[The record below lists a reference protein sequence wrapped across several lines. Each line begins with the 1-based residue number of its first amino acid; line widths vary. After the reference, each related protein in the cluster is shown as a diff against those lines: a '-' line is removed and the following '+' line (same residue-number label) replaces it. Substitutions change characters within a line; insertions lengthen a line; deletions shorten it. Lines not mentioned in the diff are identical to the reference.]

1 MLYVYTDQVIK
12 TSLADVTRN
21 YRTLIE
27 VTIPEA
33 PNISPLRLTDRTK
46 HENAKKYIYTHTQ
59 CIHILHIIYIYN
71 INIHNIYL
79 SIQNVRSHAIHSLD
93 PRCIPAIHRQ
103 SRD

>member
-46 HENAKKYIYTHTQ
+46 HENANIYIYTHTHAMYTY
-59 CIHILHIIYIYN
+59 ITYNIYI
-71 INIHNIYL
+71 I
-79 SIQNVRSHAIHSLD
+79 
-93 PRCIPAIHRQ
+93 
-103 SRD
+103 

>member
-1 MLYVYTDQVIK
+1 MLYVYTDQLIK

-46 HENAKKYIYTHTQ
+46 HENAKYNIYIYTRNV
-59 CIHILHIIYIYN
+59 YIYN
-71 INIHNIYL
+71 IIYKYT
-79 SIQNVRSHAIHSLD
+79 
-93 PRCIPAIHRQ
+93 
-103 SRD
+103 